1 MGGKNLSYCNSNKN
15 EESKEDPKLNVTN
28 IPYDIDLLRKHIDI
42 TNKQREER
50 YKLVAFGPTKGGKST
65 FLRLITNMKGCF
77 LSAVERETSHFW
89 KFKESNHSSAE
100 SSFTF

>member
-1 MGGKNLSYCNSNKN
+1 MTN
-15 EESKEDPKLNVTN
+15 NV
-28 IPYDIDLLRKHIDI
+28 PYDIGLLAKLVEK
-42 TNKQREER
+42 TKKQRDKR

-89 KFKESNHSSAE
+89 
-100 SSFTF
+100 